1 MTIPPELA
9 SFSILDYL
17 IIIYL
22 IYHSINGF
30 RKGFIRLLIETIAI
44 VATLAI
50 TISYHQDIAQLIQTH
65 YSLSNSHSIIISIFL
80 IAVLIFMGSWIINK
94 CISFIITISGLGLIN
109 RLTGSFLGVI
119 KGLCI
124 LIPLMIPLLW
134 ATPSLIQNS
143 TLLFKARQLMKQTP
157 TTTKQITTPQN
168 KSNDP
173 FFNNKNN

>member
-1 MTIPPELA
+1 MNLDIPDIL
-9 SFSILDYL
+9 FSIILL
-17 IIIYL
+17 L
-22 IYHSINGF
+22 FTINGF

-50 TISYHQDIAQLIQTH
+50 IISYHQDIAQLIQTH

-109 RLTGSFLGVI
+109 RLTGSFLGGI

-124 LIPLMIPLLW
+124 LIPLMVPLLW
-134 ATPSLIQNS
+134 ATPTLIQKS

-157 TTTKQITTPQN
+157 ITTKQLPTPPQN
-168 KSNDP
+168 KSN
-173 FFNNKNN
+173 